1 MSLDSKLRALI
12 EKEVKSSSKKT
23 LKESVSDHELEVEA
37 VDNGLEEL
45 IVCDANGNLTDE
57 SRDEIIQALKQV
69 DQGKDELEEA
79 YSDRNPKID
88 LYNKET
94 GDYLASTNWSQTI
107 EDAVT
112 TYEKAYPDL
121 AGNVVA
127 ELADGESEYQE
138 DDEYLEDDELNEIS
152 KETSEDS
159 DGDQDEF
166 FTDPKLESVNLN
178 DEDLVTEANEDL
190 VTEANSNYD
199 SEFIVYDIDPTEKG
213 GHIDRFT
220 IIHKS
225 DLKNKDS
232 RGFVP
237 MLSSG
242 VDPRGYSGHEEGV
255 VGSHLGKKIKFS
267 ALPEVVQ
274 KFALR
279 DYSDVLSIKE
289 ANEDDLEEAFAK
301 INNKLDKRYQ
311 INQEFDG
318 SSGKP
323 KFVVRFMDKFIGSAT
338 TKEEANK
345 IAVDVYNKRM
355 KKDLGEANEDDL
367 EDQDELDLTSDET
380 TEDNPDLDDEET
392 EEEPEKITVVVVSPE
407 LKKDDAEDDD
417 LDSSYNIDDEV
428 KNVKK
433 HTDALSMNED
443 LSDEFKE
450 KAKVIFE
457 AALAE
462 HSKELRAKFI
472 KEFRTR
478 EKNLKNSF
486 NKQVKDLKESLI
498 KEQAALVDGY
508 LSEAIDTWI
517 AENSVILESN
527 VKTELTEEFIDGL
540 KNLFQEHYIEVPT
553 EKFDLVKAQE
563 EKIKQLEESVSEYK
577 AKSLKN
583 LKEAK
588 KLKCESIINKA
599 TSGMT
604 EVDKAKFIKLVESV
618 DFGSID
624 QFERKV
630 KTLKESYTTK
640 SRSVKEQVLTENRS
654 KRVETEVRTQSEPK
668 LVGPADS
675 VANLLDK
682 ISF

>member
-1 MSLDSKLRALI
+1 MRIIKKFESFKSKL
-12 EKEVKSSSKKT
+12 SSQEQDDLMDT
-23 LKESVSDHELEVEA
+23 ESVEGTDLNHLN
-37 VDNGLEEL
+37 DLEE
-45 IVCDANGNLTDE
+45 DE
-57 SRDEIIQALKQV
+57 S
-69 DQGKDELEEA
+69 
-79 YSDRNPKID
+79 
-88 LYNKET
+88 
-94 GDYLASTNWSQTI
+94 
-107 EDAVT
+107 
-112 TYEKAYPDL
+112 
-121 AGNVVA
+121 
-127 ELADGESEYQE
+127 
-138 DDEYLEDDELNEIS
+138 
-152 KETSEDS
+152 
-159 DGDQDEF
+159 
-166 FTDPKLESVNLN
+166 
-178 DEDLVTEANEDL
+178 DLV
-190 VTEANSNYD
+190 NY
-199 SEFIVYDIDPTEKG
+199 
-213 GHIDRFT
+213 
-220 IIHKS
+220 
-225 DLKNKDS
+225 
-232 RGFVP
+232 
-237 MLSSG
+237 
-242 VDPRGYSGHEEGV
+242 
-255 VGSHLGKKIKFS
+255 
-267 ALPEVVQ
+267 
-274 KFALR
+274 
-279 DYSDVLSIKE
+279 
-289 ANEDDLEEAFAK
+289 EDDLEDE
-301 INNKLDKRYQ
+301 
-311 INQEFDG
+311 
-318 SSGKP
+318 
-323 KFVVRFMDKFIGSAT
+323 
-338 TKEEANK
+338 
-345 IAVDVYNKRM
+345 
-355 KKDLGEANEDDL
+355 L

-417 LDSSYNIDDEV
+417 LDSSYDIDDEM

-462 HSKELRAKFI
+462 HSKELRVKFI

-553 EKFDLVKAQE
+553 EKFDLGKAQE

-675 VANLLDK
+675 IANLLDK

>member
-112 TYEKAYPDL
+112 AYEKAYPDL

-152 KETSEDS
+152 KESSEDS

-178 DEDLVTEANEDL
+178 DEDLVTEANED
-190 VTEANSNYD
+190 D
-199 SEFIVYDIDPTEKG
+199 
-213 GHIDRFT
+213 
-220 IIHKS
+220 
-225 DLKNKDS
+225 
-232 RGFVP
+232 
-237 MLSSG
+237 
-242 VDPRGYSGHEEGV
+242 
-255 VGSHLGKKIKFS
+255 
-267 ALPEVVQ
+267 
-274 KFALR
+274 
-279 DYSDVLSIKE
+279 KE
-289 ANEDDLEEAFAK
+289 LDDED
-301 INNKLDKRYQ
+301 N
-311 INQEFDG
+311 
-318 SSGKP
+318 
-323 KFVVRFMDKFIGSAT
+323 
-338 TKEEANK
+338 
-345 IAVDVYNKRM
+345 
-355 KKDLGEANEDDL
+355 
-367 EDQDELDLTSDET
+367 QDELDLTSDET
-380 TEDNPDLDDEET
+380 SEDNPDLDDEET

-417 LDSSYNIDDEV
+417 LDSSYDIDDEV

>member
-112 TYEKAYPDL
+112 AYEKAYPDL

-178 DEDLVTEANEDL
+178 DEDLVTEANDGD
-190 VTEANSNYD
+190 VSYAVKSNKNNK
-199 SEFIVYDIDPTEKG
+199 FV
-213 GHIDRFT
+213 
-220 IIHKS
+220 S
-225 DLKNKDS
+225 DLFSDNPTKT
-232 RGFVP
+232 F
-237 MLSSG
+237 SG
-242 VDPRGYSGHEEGV
+242 KTIDQDRSDAALIWSKQETAERFANGWQ
-255 VGSHLGKKIKFS
+255 GKKMQ
-267 ALPEVVQ
+267 AVVVPVEFKDGKWMESSNLQ
-274 KFALR
+274 
-279 DYSDVLSIKE
+279 E

-417 LDSSYNIDDEV
+417 LDSSYDIDDEV

>member
-112 TYEKAYPDL
+112 AYEKAYPDL

-152 KETSEDS
+152 KETSES
-159 DGDQDEF
+159 SGGDQDEF

-178 DEDLVTEANEDL
+178 DEDLVTEANDGD
-190 VTEANSNYD
+190 VSYAVKSNKNNK
-199 SEFIVYDIDPTEKG
+199 FV
-213 GHIDRFT
+213 
-220 IIHKS
+220 S
-225 DLKNKDS
+225 DLFSDNPTKT
-232 RGFVP
+232 F
-237 MLSSG
+237 SG
-242 VDPRGYSGHEEGV
+242 KTIDQDRSDAALIWSKQETAERFANGWQ
-255 VGSHLGKKIKFS
+255 GKKMQ
-267 ALPEVVQ
+267 AVVVPVEFKDGKWMESSNLQ
-274 KFALR
+274 
-279 DYSDVLSIKE
+279 E

-417 LDSSYNIDDEV
+417 LDSSYDIDDEM

>member
-23 LKESVSDHELEVEA
+23 LKESFAMTDHELEVEA
-37 VDNGLEEL
+37 IDNGLEEL

-178 DEDLVTEANEDL
+178 DEDLVTEANDGD
-190 VTEANSNYD
+190 VSYAVKSNKNNK
-199 SEFIVYDIDPTEKG
+199 FV
-213 GHIDRFT
+213 
-220 IIHKS
+220 S
-225 DLKNKDS
+225 DLFSDNPTKT
-232 RGFVP
+232 F
-237 MLSSG
+237 SG
-242 VDPRGYSGHEEGV
+242 KTIDQDRSDAALIWSKQETAERFANGWQ
-255 VGSHLGKKIKFS
+255 GKKMQ
-267 ALPEVVQ
+267 AVVVPVEFKDGKWMESSNLQ
-274 KFALR
+274 
-279 DYSDVLSIKE
+279 E

-417 LDSSYNIDDEV
+417 LDSSYDIDDEV

-462 HSKELRAKFI
+462 HSKELRVKFI

>member
-112 TYEKAYPDL
+112 AYEKAYPDL

-152 KETSEDS
+152 KETSESS

-178 DEDLVTEANEDL
+178 DEDLVTEANDGD
-190 VTEANSNYD
+190 VSYAVKSNKNNK
-199 SEFIVYDIDPTEKG
+199 FV
-213 GHIDRFT
+213 
-220 IIHKS
+220 S
-225 DLKNKDS
+225 DLFSDNPTKT
-232 RGFVP
+232 F
-237 MLSSG
+237 SG
-242 VDPRGYSGHEEGV
+242 KTIDQDRSDAALIWSKQETAERFANGWQ
-255 VGSHLGKKIKFS
+255 GKKMQ
-267 ALPEVVQ
+267 AVVVPVEFKDGKWMESSNLQ
-274 KFALR
+274 
-279 DYSDVLSIKE
+279 E

-417 LDSSYNIDDEV
+417 LDSSYDIDDEM

-462 HSKELRAKFI
+462 HSKELRVKFI

>member
-112 TYEKAYPDL
+112 AYEKAYPDL

-152 KETSEDS
+152 KETSESS

-178 DEDLVTEANEDL
+178 DEDLVTEANDGD
-190 VTEANSNYD
+190 VSYAVKSNKNNK
-199 SEFIVYDIDPTEKG
+199 FV
-213 GHIDRFT
+213 
-220 IIHKS
+220 S
-225 DLKNKDS
+225 DLFSDNPTKT
-232 RGFVP
+232 F
-237 MLSSG
+237 SG
-242 VDPRGYSGHEEGV
+242 KTIDQDRSDAALIWSKQETAERFANGWQ
-255 VGSHLGKKIKFS
+255 GKKMQ
-267 ALPEVVQ
+267 AVVVPVEFKDGKWMESSNLQ
-274 KFALR
+274 
-279 DYSDVLSIKE
+279 E

-417 LDSSYNIDDEV
+417 LDSSYDIDDEM

>member
-112 TYEKAYPDL
+112 AYEKAYPDL

-178 DEDLVTEANEDL
+178 DEDLVTEANDGD
-190 VTEANSNYD
+190 VSYAVKSNKNNK
-199 SEFIVYDIDPTEKG
+199 FV
-213 GHIDRFT
+213 
-220 IIHKS
+220 S
-225 DLKNKDS
+225 DLFSDNPTKT
-232 RGFVP
+232 F
-237 MLSSG
+237 SG
-242 VDPRGYSGHEEGV
+242 KTIDQDRSDAALIWSKQETAERFANGWQ
-255 VGSHLGKKIKFS
+255 GKKMQ
-267 ALPEVVQ
+267 AVVVPVEFKDGKWMESSNLQ
-274 KFALR
+274 
-279 DYSDVLSIKE
+279 E

-417 LDSSYNIDDEV
+417 LDSSYDIDDEM

>member
-112 TYEKAYPDL
+112 AYEKAYPDL

-178 DEDLVTEANEDL
+178 DEDLVTEANDGD
-190 VTEANSNYD
+190 VSYAVKSNKNNK
-199 SEFIVYDIDPTEKG
+199 FV
-213 GHIDRFT
+213 
-220 IIHKS
+220 S
-225 DLKNKDS
+225 DLFSDNPTKT
-232 RGFVP
+232 F
-237 MLSSG
+237 SG
-242 VDPRGYSGHEEGV
+242 KTIDQDRSDAALIWSKQETAERFANGWQ
-255 VGSHLGKKIKFS
+255 GKKMQ
-267 ALPEVVQ
+267 AVVVPVEFKDGKWMESSNLQ
-274 KFALR
+274 
-279 DYSDVLSIKE
+279 E

-417 LDSSYNIDDEV
+417 LDSSYDIDDEV

-462 HSKELRAKFI
+462 HSKELRVKFI

>member
-37 VDNGLEEL
+37 VNMGLEEL

-57 SRDEIIQALKQV
+57 SKDEIIQALKQI

-112 TYEKAYPDL
+112 AYEKAYPDL

-178 DEDLVTEANEDL
+178 DEDLVTEANEGDISYAVKSNKNNKFVSDL
-190 VTEANSNYD
+190 FSDNPTKTFSGKTIAQDRSDAALIWSKQETAERFANSWQ
-199 SEFIVYDIDPTEKG
+199 
-213 GHIDRFT
+213 
-220 IIHKS
+220 
-225 DLKNKDS
+225 
-232 RGFVP
+232 
-237 MLSSG
+237 
-242 VDPRGYSGHEEGV
+242 
-255 VGSHLGKKIKFS
+255 GKKMQ
-267 ALPEVVQ
+267 AVVVPVEFKDGKWMESSNLQ
-274 KFALR
+274 
-279 DYSDVLSIKE
+279 E
-289 ANEDDLEEAFAK
+289 ANEDE
-301 INNKLDKRYQ
+301 
-311 INQEFDG
+311 
-318 SSGKP
+318 
-323 KFVVRFMDKFIGSAT
+323 
-338 TKEEANK
+338 
-345 IAVDVYNKRM
+345 
-355 KKDLGEANEDDL
+355 L

-417 LDSSYNIDDEV
+417 LDSSYDIDDEV

-563 EKIKQLEESVSEYK
+563 EKIKQLEESVSDYK
-577 AKSLKN
+577 SKSLKN

>member
-12 EKEVKSSSKKT
+12 EKEVKSASKKT
-23 LKESVSDHELEVEA
+23 LKESVDSLSDHELEEEA
-37 VDNGLEEL
+37 FRMGLEEL
-45 IVCDANGNLTDE
+45 IVSDAEGNLTDE
-57 SRDEIIQALKQV
+57 SKDEIIQALKQV
-69 DQGKDELEEA
+69 DQGKDELEEE
-79 YSDRNPKID
+79 YSDKNPKID

-94 GDYLASTNWSQTI
+94 GDYLASTNWSRNI
-107 EDAVT
+107 EDAVAA
-112 TYEKAYPDL
+112 YEKAYPDL
-121 AGNVVA
+121 VGKVVA

-152 KETSEDS
+152 KETSKDS
-159 DGDQDEF
+159 DNNQDEF
-166 FTDPKLESVNLN
+166 FTDPNLENVNLN
-178 DEDLVTEANEDL
+178 DEDLVTEAN
-190 VTEANSNYD
+190 SNYD
-199 SEFIVYDIDPTEKG
+199 SQFIVYHEIDPTRSVGSKD
-213 GHIDRFT
+213 IFT
-220 IIHKS
+220 IIHKP
-225 DLKNKDS
+225 DLKNKDR
-232 RGFVP
+232 RGFIP
-237 MLSSG
+237 ILISG
-242 VDPRGYSGHEEGV
+242 NDPRGYSAHDEGMPDADF
-255 VGSHLGKKIKFS
+255 GKKIKFS
-267 ALPEVVQ
+267 ALPDAVQ
-274 KFALR
+274 KFALS

-289 ANEDDLEEAFAK
+289 ANEDDK
-301 INNKLDKRYQ
+301 KLD
-311 INQEFDG
+311 D
-318 SSGKP
+318 
-323 KFVVRFMDKFIGSAT
+323 
-338 TKEEANK
+338 
-345 IAVDVYNKRM
+345 
-355 KKDLGEANEDDL
+355 EDN
-367 EDQDELDLTSDET
+367 QDELDLTSDDTE
-380 TEDNPDLDDEET
+380 EDNPDIDD
-392 EEEPEKITVVVVSPE
+392 EEPEKITVVVVSPE

-417 LDSSYNIDDEV
+417 LDSSYDIDDEV

-563 EKIKQLEESVSEYK
+563 EKIKQLEESVNEYK

-640 SRSVKEQVLTENRS
+640 SRSVKEQVLTENKN

>member
-88 LYNKET
+88 LYNKST

-112 TYEKAYPDL
+112 AYEKAYPDL

-166 FTDPKLESVNLN
+166 FTDPKLESVNIN
-178 DEDLVTEANEDL
+178 NEDLVTEANEGDISYA
-190 VTEANSNYD
+190 VKSNKNNK
-199 SEFIVYDIDPTEKG
+199 FV
-213 GHIDRFT
+213 
-220 IIHKS
+220 S
-225 DLKNKDS
+225 DLFSDNPTKT
-232 RGFVP
+232 F
-237 MLSSG
+237 SG
-242 VDPRGYSGHEEGV
+242 KTIDQDRSDAALIWSKQETAERFANGWQ
-255 VGSHLGKKIKFS
+255 GKKMQ
-267 ALPEVVQ
+267 AVVVPVEFKDGKWMESSNLQ
-274 KFALR
+274 
-279 DYSDVLSIKE
+279 E
-289 ANEDDLEEAFAK
+289 ANEDDLEDE
-301 INNKLDKRYQ
+301 
-311 INQEFDG
+311 
-318 SSGKP
+318 
-323 KFVVRFMDKFIGSAT
+323 
-338 TKEEANK
+338 
-345 IAVDVYNKRM
+345 
-355 KKDLGEANEDDL
+355 L

-417 LDSSYNIDDEV
+417 LDSSYDIDDEM
-428 KNVKK
+428 KNAKK
-433 HTDALSMNED
+433 HTDALAMNEN

-540 KNLFQEHYIEVPT
+540 KNLFQEHYIEVPA

>member
-12 EKEVKSSSKKT
+12 EKEVKSAYKKT
-23 LKESVSDHELEVEA
+23 LKESVDYMSDHELEEEA
-37 VDNGLEEL
+37 ERMGLEEL

-57 SRDEIIQALKQV
+57 SKDEIIQALKQV
-69 DQGKDELEEA
+69 DQGKDELEEE
-79 YSDRNPKID
+79 YSDKNPKID

-94 GDYLASTNWSQTI
+94 GDYLASTNWSQNI
-107 EDAVT
+107 EDAVAA
-112 TYEKAYPDL
+112 YEKAYPDL
-121 AGNVVA
+121 VGNVVA

-152 KETSEDS
+152 KETLKSYAKKASGATDDKNS
-159 DGDQDEF
+159 VINRAAMAGIDGDRDALKRIKRRGKFIGKAIDRLTEDEDNQDEF
-166 FTDPKLESVNLN
+166 FTDPNLENVNLN
-178 DEDLVTEANEDL
+178 DEDLVT
-190 VTEANSNYD
+190 
-199 SEFIVYDIDPTEKG
+199 
-213 GHIDRFT
+213 
-220 IIHKS
+220 
-225 DLKNKDS
+225 
-232 RGFVP
+232 
-237 MLSSG
+237 
-242 VDPRGYSGHEEGV
+242 
-255 VGSHLGKKIKFS
+255 
-267 ALPEVVQ
+267 
-274 KFALR
+274 
-279 DYSDVLSIKE
+279 E

-318 SSGKP
+318 SSSKP
-323 KFVVRFMDKFIGSAT
+323 KFVVRFMDEFIGSAT

-345 IAVDVYNKRM
+345 IAVDAYNKRM
-355 KKDLGEANEDDL
+355 KNDLGEANEGEL
-367 EDQDELDLTSDET
+367 EDQDELDLTSDEN
-380 TEDNPDLDDEET
+380 TEDNPDIDDEET

-417 LDSSYNIDDEV
+417 LDSSYDIDDEV

-563 EKIKQLEESVSEYK
+563 EKIKQLEESVNEYK

-640 SRSVKEQVLTENRS
+640 SRSVKEQVLTENKN

>member
-112 TYEKAYPDL
+112 AYEKAYPDL

-178 DEDLVTEANEDL
+178 DEDLVTEANDGD
-190 VTEANSNYD
+190 VSYAVKSNKNNK
-199 SEFIVYDIDPTEKG
+199 FV
-213 GHIDRFT
+213 
-220 IIHKS
+220 S
-225 DLKNKDS
+225 DLFSDNPTKT
-232 RGFVP
+232 F
-237 MLSSG
+237 SG
-242 VDPRGYSGHEEGV
+242 KTIDQDRSDAALIWSKQETAERFANGWQ
-255 VGSHLGKKIKFS
+255 GKKMQ
-267 ALPEVVQ
+267 AVVVPVEFKDGKWMESSNLQ
-274 KFALR
+274 
-279 DYSDVLSIKE
+279 E

>member
-12 EKEVKSSSKKT
+12 EKEVKSASKKT
-23 LKESVSDHELEVEA
+23 LKESVDSLSDHELEEEA
-37 VDNGLEEL
+37 ERMGLEEL
-45 IVCDANGNLTDE
+45 IVCDAEGNLTDE
-57 SRDEIIQALKQV
+57 SKDEIIQALKQV
-69 DQGKDELEEA
+69 DQGKDELEEE
-79 YSDRNPKID
+79 YSDKNPKID

-94 GDYLASTNWSQTI
+94 GDYLASTNWSQNI
-107 EDAVT
+107 EDAVAA
-112 TYEKAYPDL
+112 YEKAYPDL
-121 AGNVVA
+121 VGKVVA
-127 ELADGESEYQE
+127 ELADGESEYQEDDQE

-152 KETSEDS
+152 KETSKDS
-159 DGDQDEF
+159 DSNQDEF
-166 FTDPKLESVNLN
+166 FTDPNLESVNLN
-178 DEDLVTEANEDL
+178 DEDLVTESG
-190 VTEANSNYD
+190 NSNYD
-199 SEFIVYDIDPTEKG
+199 SKFIVYHEIDPTRSVGSKD
-213 GHIDRFT
+213 IFT
-220 IIHKS
+220 IIHKP
-225 DLKNKDS
+225 DLKNKDR
-232 RGFVP
+232 RGFIP
-237 MLSSG
+237 ILISG
-242 VDPRGYSGHEEGV
+242 NDPRGYSAHDEGMPDADF
-255 VGSHLGKKIKFS
+255 GKKIKFS
-267 ALPEVVQ
+267 ALPDAVQ
-274 KFALR
+274 KFALN
-279 DYSDVLSIKE
+279 DYSDVLTIKE
-289 ANEDDLEEAFAK
+289 ANEDD
-301 INNKLDKRYQ
+301 
-311 INQEFDG
+311 
-318 SSGKP
+318 
-323 KFVVRFMDKFIGSAT
+323 
-338 TKEEANK
+338 KELY
-345 IAVDVYNKRM
+345 D
-355 KKDLGEANEDDL
+355 EDN
-367 EDQDELDLTSDET
+367 QDELDLTSDET
-380 TEDNPDLDDEET
+380 TEDNPDTDEEET

-417 LDSSYNIDDEV
+417 LDSSYDIDDEV

-563 EKIKQLEESVSEYK
+563 EKIKQLEESVNEYK

-640 SRSVKEQVLTENRS
+640 SRSVKEQVLTENKN

-668 LVGPADS
+668 IVGPADS

>member
-112 TYEKAYPDL
+112 AYEKAYPDL

-152 KETSEDS
+152 KETSES
-159 DGDQDEF
+159 SGGDQDEF

-178 DEDLVTEANEDL
+178 DEDLVTEANDGD
-190 VTEANSNYD
+190 VSYAVKSNKNNK
-199 SEFIVYDIDPTEKG
+199 FV
-213 GHIDRFT
+213 
-220 IIHKS
+220 S
-225 DLKNKDS
+225 DLFSDNPTKT
-232 RGFVP
+232 F
-237 MLSSG
+237 SG
-242 VDPRGYSGHEEGV
+242 KTIDQDRSDAALIWSKQETAERFANGWQ
-255 VGSHLGKKIKFS
+255 GKKMQ
-267 ALPEVVQ
+267 AVVVPVEFKDGKWMESSNLQ
-274 KFALR
+274 
-279 DYSDVLSIKE
+279 E

-417 LDSSYNIDDEV
+417 LDSSYDIDDEV

>member
-12 EKEVKSSSKKT
+12 EKEVKSASKKT
-23 LKESVSDHELEVEA
+23 LKESVDYMSDHELEEEA
-37 VDNGLEEL
+37 ERMGLEEL

-57 SRDEIIQALKQV
+57 SKDEIIQALKQV
-69 DQGKDELEEA
+69 DQGKDELEEE
-79 YSDRNPKID
+79 YSDKNPKID

-107 EDAVT
+107 EDAVAA
-112 TYEKAYPDL
+112 YEKAYPDL
-121 AGNVVA
+121 VGKVVA

-152 KETSEDS
+152 KETSKDS
-159 DGDQDEF
+159 DNNQDEF
-166 FTDPKLESVNLN
+166 FTDPNLENINLN
-178 DEDLVTEANEDL
+178 DEDLVTEANEGDISYA
-190 VTEANSNYD
+190 VKSNKNNK
-199 SEFIVYDIDPTEKG
+199 FV
-213 GHIDRFT
+213 
-220 IIHKS
+220 S
-225 DLKNKDS
+225 DLFSDNPTKT
-232 RGFVP
+232 F
-237 MLSSG
+237 SG
-242 VDPRGYSGHEEGV
+242 KTIDQNRSDAALIWSKQETAERFANGWQ
-255 VGSHLGKKIKFS
+255 GKKMQ
-267 ALPEVVQ
+267 AVVVPVEFKDGEWIESSNLQ
-274 KFALR
+274 
-279 DYSDVLSIKE
+279 E

-318 SSGKP
+318 SSSKP

-345 IAVDVYNKRM
+345 IAVDAYNKRM
-355 KKDLGEANEDDL
+355 KNDLGEANEDEL

-380 TEDNPDLDDEET
+380 TEDNPDTDD
-392 EEEPEKITVVVVSPE
+392 EEPEKITVVVVSPE

-417 LDSSYNIDDEV
+417 LDSSYDIDDEV

-563 EKIKQLEESVSEYK
+563 EKIKQLEESVNEYK

-640 SRSVKEQVLTENRS
+640 SRSVKEQVLTENKN

-668 LVGPADS
+668 IVGPADS

>member
-112 TYEKAYPDL
+112 AYEKAYPDL

-152 KETSEDS
+152 KETSES
-159 DGDQDEF
+159 SGGDQDEF

-178 DEDLVTEANEDL
+178 DEDLVTEANDGD
-190 VTEANSNYD
+190 VSYAVKSNKNNK
-199 SEFIVYDIDPTEKG
+199 FV
-213 GHIDRFT
+213 
-220 IIHKS
+220 S
-225 DLKNKDS
+225 DLFSDNPTKT
-232 RGFVP
+232 F
-237 MLSSG
+237 SG
-242 VDPRGYSGHEEGV
+242 KTIDQDRSDAALIWSKQETAERFANGWQ
-255 VGSHLGKKIKFS
+255 GKKMQ
-267 ALPEVVQ
+267 AVVVPVEFKDGKWMESSNLQ
-274 KFALR
+274 
-279 DYSDVLSIKE
+279 E

-417 LDSSYNIDDEV
+417 LDSSYDIDDEV

-540 KNLFQEHYIEVPT
+540 KNLFQEHYIEVPA

>member
-289 ANEDDLEEAFAK
+289 ANEDDKE
-301 INNKLDKRYQ
+301 LD
-311 INQEFDG
+311 D
-318 SSGKP
+318 
-323 KFVVRFMDKFIGSAT
+323 
-338 TKEEANK
+338 
-345 IAVDVYNKRM
+345 
-355 KKDLGEANEDDL
+355 EDN
-367 EDQDELDLTSDET
+367 QDELDLTSDET

>member
-112 TYEKAYPDL
+112 AYEKAYPDL

-166 FTDPKLESVNLN
+166 FTDPKLESVNIN
-178 DEDLVTEANEDL
+178 NEDLVTEANEGDISYA
-190 VTEANSNYD
+190 VKSNKNNK
-199 SEFIVYDIDPTEKG
+199 FV
-213 GHIDRFT
+213 
-220 IIHKS
+220 S
-225 DLKNKDS
+225 DLFSDNPTKT
-232 RGFVP
+232 F
-237 MLSSG
+237 SG
-242 VDPRGYSGHEEGV
+242 KTIDQDRSDAALIWSKQETAERFANGWQ
-255 VGSHLGKKIKFS
+255 GKKMQ
-267 ALPEVVQ
+267 AVVVPVEFKDGKWMESSNLQ
-274 KFALR
+274 
-279 DYSDVLSIKE
+279 E

-417 LDSSYNIDDEV
+417 LDSSYDIDDEM

>member
-88 LYNKET
+88 LYNKST

-112 TYEKAYPDL
+112 AYEKAYPDL

-166 FTDPKLESVNLN
+166 FTDPKLESVNIN
-178 DEDLVTEANEDL
+178 NEDLVTEANEGDISYA
-190 VTEANSNYD
+190 VKSNKNNK
-199 SEFIVYDIDPTEKG
+199 FV
-213 GHIDRFT
+213 
-220 IIHKS
+220 S
-225 DLKNKDS
+225 DLFSDNPTKT
-232 RGFVP
+232 F
-237 MLSSG
+237 SG
-242 VDPRGYSGHEEGV
+242 KTIDQDRSDAALIWSKQETAERFANGWQ
-255 VGSHLGKKIKFS
+255 GKKMQ
-267 ALPEVVQ
+267 AVVVPVEFKDGKWMESSNLQ
-274 KFALR
+274 
-279 DYSDVLSIKE
+279 E

-417 LDSSYNIDDEV
+417 LDSSYDIDDEV

-462 HSKELRAKFI
+462 HSKELRVKFI